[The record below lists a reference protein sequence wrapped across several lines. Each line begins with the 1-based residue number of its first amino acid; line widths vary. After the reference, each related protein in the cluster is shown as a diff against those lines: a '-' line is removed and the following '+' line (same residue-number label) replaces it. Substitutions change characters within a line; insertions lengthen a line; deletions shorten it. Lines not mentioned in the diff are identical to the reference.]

1 MTSCSNQVALLSAVT
16 ALTKVVHDH
25 LITKFNGCFS
35 GLTLLDLS
43 GAHDTTDCSC
53 IPETLSFLG
62 FCDTICFW
70 FSFTCLFPCKFLFL
84 FYTLNILV
92 FLGFGPSPQSSF
104 LSSTFLGQSQPL
116 SWHYHTYLNIRPT
129 PAFFQHT
136 IISWGS
142 HLIFWPL
149 KSPWITKC
157 SLGEDTLACNDL
169 IQCSYRS
176 HLTEL
181 VRKERRKFNTDIEI
195 SSREIPSHL
204 QIFDVLVNKPLKD
217 DMEDDMIVNTIT
229 GWMI

>member
-1 MTSCSNQVALLSAVT
+1 MT
-16 ALTKVVHDH
+16 
-25 LITKFNGCFS
+25 
-35 GLTLLDLS
+35 
-43 GAHDTTDCSC
+43 
-53 IPETLSFLG
+53 TLSPNSTGVFQVLPYLTSQEHMPLLTAPVFLKH
-62 FCDTICFW
+62 FPWFLWYHTPLVFFHMSACF
-70 FSFTCLFPCKFLFL
+70 FLCKFLFL

-129 PAFFQHT
+129 PAFFQFT

-157 SLGEDTLACNDL
+157 SLGEYTLACNDL

-181 VRKERRKFNTDIEI
+181 VRKERRKFNTDLEI

-204 QIFDVLVNKPLKD
+204 QILDVLVNIQWK
-217 DMEDDMIVNTIT
+217 MI
-229 GWMI
+229 WKMIW